1 MKSYNNLLFL
11 TNNSDGLY
19 GFRGELLTTLSES
32 NAVYISTPNDG
43 YFDEM
48 QVIGCHMIETPIDRR
63 GLNPVT
69 DIKLFCQYRKMLR
82 QIKPDMVIT
91 YTIKPNV
98 YGGLACR
105 LAGIPYAA
113 NITGLGTA
121 FQKAGI
127 LRTVASLLYKIA
139 LKKAKVVFFENCG
152 NQQTLLD
159 ARIVKES
166 QCCVLNGAGVNLER
180 YAFAEYPADDGETRF
195 LFTGRIMQEKGVDEL
210 FAAME
215 CLHNEGIPCSLDILG
230 DYEEDYKAQ
239 IEQYEDA
246 GWLRFHGYQKDVRPY
261 IKNCHCFV
269 LPSWHEGMANTN
281 LECAAMGRPLI
292 TSRIHG
298 CMEAVVEAESGLL
311 CEPKNANSLYDNM
324 KTFIQL
330 PYEKKIAMGIA
341 GRQHMENVFDKKKV
355 VEETL
360 KGLGI

>member
-1 MKSYNNLLFL
+1 MKILFL
-11 TNNSDGLY
+11 TNHHLGLCL
-19 GFRGELLTTLSES
+19 FRYELIAELLKENDVYLSL
-32 NAVYISTPNDG
+32 PDG
-43 YFDEM
+43 DLVRPLEEM
-48 QVIGCHMIETPIDRR
+48 GARFIDTPIDRR
-63 GLNPVT
+63 GLNPIT
-69 DIKLFCQYRKMLR
+69 DIKLFCRYLKLLR
-82 QIKPDMVIT
+82 QIKPEMVIT

-127 LRTVASLLYKIA
+127 LRAVASLLYKIA
-139 LKKAKVVFFENCG
+139 LKKAKAVFFENCG

-195 LFTGRIMQEKGVDEL
+195 LFTGRIMREKGVDEL
-210 FAAME
+210 FSAME
-215 CLHNEGIPCSLDILG
+215 RLHSEGIPCSLDVLG
-230 DYEEDYKAQ
+230 DYEEDYKSK
-239 IEQYEDA
+239 IEQYEAA
-246 GWLRFHGYQKDVRPY
+246 GWLHFHGYQKDVRPF
-261 IKNCHCFV
+261 IQNCHCFV

-298 CMEAVVEAESGLL
+298 CMEAVVEAKNGLL
-311 CEPKNANSLYDNM
+311 CEPKNTNSLYDSM

-330 PYEKKIAMGIA
+330 PYEKKVAMGIA
-341 GRQHMENVFDKKKV
+341 GRQHMENVFDKAKV
-355 VEETL
+355 VEETIAHL
-360 KGLGI
+360 